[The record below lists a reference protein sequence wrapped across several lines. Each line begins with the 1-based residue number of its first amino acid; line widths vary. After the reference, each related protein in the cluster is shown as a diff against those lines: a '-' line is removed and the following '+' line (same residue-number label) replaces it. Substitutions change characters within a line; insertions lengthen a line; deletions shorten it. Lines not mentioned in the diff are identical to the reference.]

1 MPHPD
6 LIISIIIPVY
16 NVGEYL
22 EDCLMSCLRQDISS
36 DEYEILCIDDGS
48 TDSSGEM
55 LRQFA
60 DEYHNIRVFTADHQG
75 VSHARNIGLD
85 HAKGKYIWFV
95 DSDDVIRY
103 NILGKLKSILCETN
117 IPRLKFNAYRV
128 FSEKFD
134 RLQEAVPDSNIIFDY
149 LWRNIL
155 RKEEID
161 LYQIRFIEGLS
172 LSEDTLF
179 LFEFRN
185 RCSECLSLDETVY
198 FYRWRKNSLTY
209 DRDDHIL
216 RTRLLST
223 IKILKIAKSKF
234 DDPIYNKEET
244 FQLWK
249 QHIVSFL
256 KNDPKMNYSDRKE
269 LLLRLKAESPWLN
282 NLKPEMI
289 KNVNTRVYHK
299 AKMYSAVKHFE
310 ILFYANSVGAHLICL
325 RRKLS
330 DTFFIYYLRHPRRFL
345 RHPIGSVKAWRKKKN
360 SCNTSLSDK

>member
-1 MPHPD
+1 MPRPD

-16 NVGEYL
+16 NVEEYL
-22 EDCLMSCLRQDISS
+22 EDCLMSCLRQDISY
-36 DEYEILCIDDGS
+36 DEYEILCVDDGS
-48 TDSSGEM
+48 TDSSGEI
-55 LRQFA
+55 LKRFA
-60 DEYHNIRVFTADHQG
+60 GEYHNIRVFKEDNQG

-103 NILGKLKSILCETN
+103 DILGKMKNILGDTHT
-117 IPRLKFNAYRV
+117 PRLKFNAYRV
-128 FSEKFD
+128 FAEEFD

-209 DRDDHIL
+209 DRDDQIL

-223 IKILKIAKSKF
+223 IKILKIAKANMTNPYIIKRRPFSF
-234 DDPIYNKEET
+234 GSSI
-244 FQLWK
+244 
-249 QHIVSFL
+249 SFL
-256 KNDPKMNYSDRKE
+256 
-269 LLLRLKAESPWLN
+269 
-282 NLKPEMI
+282 
-289 KNVNTRVYHK
+289 
-299 AKMYSAVKHFE
+299 F
-310 ILFYANSVGAHLICL
+310 
-325 RRKLS
+325 
-330 DTFFIYYLRHPRRFL
+330 
-345 RHPIGSVKAWRKKKN
+345 
-360 SCNTSLSDK
+360 